1 MKLLALD
8 TALDACSV
16 AVLDGPAVLAQR
28 SEPMQRG
35 HQERIAPMVA
45 EAMAE
50 AGLGFAELDRIAV
63 AIGPGSFT
71 GVRVGLAF
79 AKATALALDIPC
91 IGIGTLELLA
101 ASAPD
106 TEGSGG
112 AAGLIAAAIDAKRDQ
127 VYLQPFRDGEA
138 LDPPTALDIEAAVAR
153 LQALGFGAGGAL
165 TGSGAALLA
174 ERVAGA
180 RVVGGVGTD
189 VTALGSLALQRPTPA
204 GRPQPLYLRA
214 PDAKT
219 IAERAAA
226 AAS

>member
-16 AVLDGPAVLAQR
+16 AVLDDQTVLACL

-45 EAMAE
+45 EAMAQ
-50 AGLGFAELDRIAV
+50 AGLAFPVLERIAV

-79 AKATALALDIPC
+79 AKATALALGVPC
-91 IGIGTLELLA
+91 LGVGTLEILA
-101 ASAPD
+101 ASAP
-106 TEGSGG
+106 EGSS
-112 AAGLIAAAIDAKRDQ
+112 GLIAAAIDAKRDQ

-138 LDPPTALDIEAAVAR
+138 LDPPMALDIDAAAAR
-153 LQALGFGAGGAL
+153 LTALGFGAGAAL
-165 TGSGAALLA
+165 TGSGAGLLA
-174 ERVAGA
+174 ERLAGTRA
-180 RVVGGVGTD
+180 VGGAMTD
-189 VTALGSLALQRPTPA
+189 VAALGRLALRRPAPD

-226 AAS
+226 AAAAS

>member
-50 AGLGFAELDRIAV
+50 AGLAFAQLERIAV

-91 IGIGTLELLA
+91 IGIGTLEALA
-101 ASAPD
+101 ASTP
-106 TEGSGG
+106 EGLT
-112 AAGLIAAAIDAKRDQ
+112 GLIAAAIDAKRDQ
-127 VYLQPFRDGEA
+127 VYLQTFRDGDA
-138 LDPPTALDIEAAVAR
+138 LDPPTALDIDAAVAR
-153 LQALGFGAGGAL
+153 LQALGFGADGVL

-174 ERVAGA
+174 ERVAGT
-180 RVVGGVGTD
+180 RVAGGVGTD
-189 VTALGSLALQRPTPA
+189 VTALGRLALQHPA
-204 GRPQPLYLRA
+204 PEGRPQPLYLRA

-226 AAS
+226 TASAGETS

>member
-16 AVLDGPAVLAQR
+16 AVLDGPTVLALR

-35 HQERIAPMVA
+35 HQERIAPMTA
-45 EAMAE
+45 EVMAE
-50 AGLGFAELDRIAV
+50 ADLGFAQLERIAV

-91 IGIGTLELLA
+91 IGVGTLEALA
-101 ASAPD
+101 ASAQDAP
-106 TEGSGG
+106 
-112 AAGLIAAAIDAKRDQ
+112 AGLIAAAIDAKRGQ

-138 LDPPTALDIEAAVAR
+138 LDPPAALDIDTAVAR
-153 LQALGFGAGGAL
+153 LEALGFNTNGAL

-174 ERVAGA
+174 ERVAGT
-180 RVVGGVGTD
+180 RVIGGMGTD
-189 VTALGSLALQRPTPA
+189 IAALGRLALQRPTPD